1 MILFFGCIS
10 CGFKHNHNKPYRHWR
25 QDGGWHALPIVT
37 HATAWRRELLLYT
50 SRRQG
55 QPLQFRAKNPR
66 SHVIIVN
73 NIPALVRMMTW
84 RREGDKSLSEPM
96 IVCLLMHEC
105 ITLPQWVKSNTVDHI
120 IIKPQWVNS
129 SPPPSATY
137 MRLGIGSA
145 LVQIMACRLF
155 GAKPLSKPML
165 GYCQLDP

>member
-66 SHVIIVN
+66 SHVIIYN
-73 NIPALVRMMTW
+73 HTSFTQMT
-84 RREGDKSLSEPM
+84 
-96 IVCLLMHEC
+96 LLYAWH
-105 ITLPQWVKSNTVDHI
+105 LQVV
-120 IIKPQWVNS
+120 
-129 SPPPSATY
+129 
-137 MRLGIGSA
+137 
-145 LVQIMACRLF
+145 VQI
-155 GAKPLSKPML
+155 SV
-165 GYCQLDP
+165 YICQLLNKVLLRTISRGGKGPHPVNETSIISITVYMSYVSSLFKRNHAVGNSWFKWIIDSTVLKS